1 VYAASYIRYVEE
13 VNEEALSLQPTR
25 ADSVHL
31 LVAPAHK
38 KHFDTR
44 RHHWCTHIV
53 CVSKEMCGV
62 VLSHIY
68 IGSMYAGCR
77 LPGESNMILIPWR

>member
-1 VYAASYIRYVEE
+1 VYAASYNRYVEE

-25 ADSVHL
+25 TDSVYL

-38 KHFDTR
+38 QHFDTR
-44 RHHWCTHIV
+44 QHHWCTHIV
-53 CVSKEMCGV
+53 CVSREMCGV

-77 LPGESNMILIPWR
+77 LTGESNMILIHWR